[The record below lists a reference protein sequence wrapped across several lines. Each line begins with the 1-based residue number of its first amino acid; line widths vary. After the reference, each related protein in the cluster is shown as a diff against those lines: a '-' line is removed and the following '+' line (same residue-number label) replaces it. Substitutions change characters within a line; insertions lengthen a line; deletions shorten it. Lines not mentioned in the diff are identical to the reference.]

1 MQNEQVNNAVP
12 WNPWH
17 GCKNQSGSALMR
29 DGLNIGAWNLKKQI
43 ERAEQVQRE
52 LEAMYA

>member
-1 MQNEQVNNAVP
+1 MHDI

-29 DGLNIGAWNLKKQI
+29 DGINIGAWNLKKQI